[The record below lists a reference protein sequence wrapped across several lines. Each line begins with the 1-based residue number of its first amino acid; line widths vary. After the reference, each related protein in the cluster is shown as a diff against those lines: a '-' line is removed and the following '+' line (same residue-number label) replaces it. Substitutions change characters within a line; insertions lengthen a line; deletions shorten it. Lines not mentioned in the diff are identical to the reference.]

1 MPRRSNP
8 PAPKVDGDGT
18 GEDQRVAAKTARKPT
33 EDDRTGDHLRLC
45 AVSRAERPADE
56 LIRFV
61 AAPDGSITPDLA
73 RRLPGRG
80 VWVTADRSSIEA
92 AVKSRAFA
100 RSLKR
105 QVEVRPDLADA
116 IESLMVKRAMETL
129 GLANKAGLA
138 VAGFDKVDETI
149 AKGDAAL
156 LVHGSEAAKDGRGKL
171 DRKFLAIQEDRG
183 RNAPITDDL
192 TIEQLSLAMGR
203 SNVVHAALIYGGVTE
218 KFTIEAERLR
228 RYRSGVNLPV
238 CTPMNATPASIE

>member
-1 MPRRSNP
+1 M
-8 PAPKVDGDGT
+8 
-18 GEDQRVAAKTARKPT
+18 AAKTARKPS

-45 AVSRAERPADE
+45 AVSRAERPVED

-61 AAPDGSITPDLA
+61 AAPDGIITPDLA

-80 VWVTADRSSIEA
+80 VWITADRASLET

-105 QVEVRPDLADA
+105 PVEVRPDLADA
-116 IESLMVKRAMETL
+116 VEILMVKRAMETL
-129 GLANKAGLA
+129 GLANKAGKA
-138 VAGFDKVDETI
+138 VAGFDKVEETL

-156 LVHGSEAAKDGRGKL
+156 LLHGADAAKDGRGKL
-171 DRKFLAIQEDRG
+171 DRKFLAIQGDRG
-183 RNAPITDDL
+183 RNAPIVDDL

-218 KFTIEAERLR
+218 KFTIEAGRLKR
-228 RYRSGVNLPV
+228 FRSGVDLPV
-238 CTPMNATPASIE
+238 CTPMNATPAPIE